1 MVRRRLQEGQD
12 LTKNDN
18 KKNGSDKNKNE
29 QVKELLDEEKQHE
42 GLARELLRLTGSLKH
57 NFTTAGSV
65 LKEDN
70 QALDIMH
77 RIASSNKENLV
88 RESGRLG
95 HHAYKSCFNVMMIL
109 MVIFVIWSFIAMIIV
124 MRVFPKV

>member
-12 LTKNDN
+12 LNNDN
-18 KKNGSDKNKNE
+18 KNNASDKTKEE
-29 QVKELLDEEKQHE
+29 QVRELLDEEKQHE
-42 GLARELLRLTGSLKH
+42 GLAQELLRLTGSLKH

-70 QALDIMH
+70 AALDVMH

-88 RESGRLG
+88 RESGRLE
-95 HHAYKSCFNVMMIL
+95 HHAYKSCFNFMMIL
-109 MVIFVIWSFIAMIIV
+109 IVIFVIWSFIAMIVV